1 MTNIKVVIG
10 ANFGDE
16 GKGLMTDYFSHQATS
31 KGEKC
36 VVVLANG
43 GAQRGHTVT
52 DPNGTQHVF
61 HHFGSGSLVGADTYC
76 TSDYILNPMA
86 FVKEYFDLVQLGY
99 KPANVYI
106 ESACKWSTPFDM
118 ITNQIIEAARE
129 DKKHGSC
136 GMGIWETIVR
146 YKHRP
151 TDVNIYQ
158 FNLMTKENKLSYLKE
173 IRDCYMPVRLKEEG
187 VLSVPTEWHDIVYSE
202 TLLTHF
208 IDDVEFMI
216 RHTMSAALMPLN
228 AFKNIVF
235 ENGQGLLLDQNQTFY
250 GNNTTPSSTGSH
262 NVISTINKHFINAV
276 DEVNVEMC
284 YVTRTYM
291 TRHGV
296 GRFET
301 ECAKSLIN
309 STMFDET
316 NITNQ
321 FQDNLRYGEL
331 IIPNLV
337 SRVNSDFE
345 AALKNTQ
352 ANHKLYLSANVAVTH
367 INEYEIDYSRIRD
380 KLISGVYVSDSR
392 TRDSVK
398 IFNEF

>member
-16 GKGLMTDYFSHQATS
+16 GKGLMTDYFSHQATA

-52 DPNGTQHVF
+52 DTNGTQHVF
-61 HHFGSGSLVGADTYC
+61 HHFGSGTLVGADTYC
-76 TSDYILNPMA
+76 TSDYILNPMT
-86 FVKEYFDLVQLGY
+86 FVKEYFDLIQLGY

-118 ITNQIIEAARE
+118 IANQIIEAARQ

-151 TDVNIYQ
+151 TSISFYN
-158 FNLMTKENKLSYLKE
+158 FNLMPRENKLNYLRE
-173 IRDCYMPVRLKEEG
+173 IRDCYLPARLKEEG
-187 VLSVPTEWHDIVYSE
+187 MVAIPAEWHDIVYSE
-202 TLLTHF
+202 ILLNHF
-208 IDDVEFMI
+208 IDDLDFMVK
-216 RHTMSAALMPLN
+216 HTTPAAAMPLSS
-228 AFKNIVF
+228 FKNIVF

-250 GNNTTPSSTGSH
+250 GNNTTPSFTGSH
-262 NVISTINKHFINAV
+262 NVISTINKHFANAA
-276 DEVNVEMC
+276 DDVNIEMC

-301 ECAKSLIN
+301 ECTKSLIN
-309 STMFDET
+309 SKMFDET
-316 NITNQ
+316 NVTNQ

-331 IIPNLV
+331 ILPNLV
-337 SRVNSDFE
+337 NRVSSDFE
-345 AALKNTQ
+345 LALNNTKFSS
-352 ANHKLYLSANVAVTH
+352 KLHLTANVAVTH
-367 INEYEIDYSRIRD
+367 TNEYEIDYSRIRD
-380 KLISGVYVSDSR
+380 KLINGIYVSDSR